1 MFAGLN
7 LEGRVAVVI
16 GGTSGIGHAIACA
29 LAEAGADVVP
39 TGRREE
45 LVKSSCQRV
54 RDLGRRSI
62 ERPVDV
68 RDHESIV
75 ALRTAVLEAFG
86 HLDVLVNS
94 ARSEER
100 RVGKEWRARGARDSE
115 KRQQRQWTTE
125 RES

>member
-45 LVKSSCQRV
+45 HVRSSCQRV
-54 RDLGRRSI
+54 RDLGRRSL

-86 HLDVLVNS
+86 HVDVLVNTLRQRC
-94 ARSEER
+94 A
-100 RVGKEWRARGARDSE
+100 RARCSWPRSPRAAAAASSTSHR
-115 KRQQRQWTTE
+115 
-125 RES
+125 